1 MRQLCNYLCVKSSVI
16 APKTNDQYLDTSEQ
30 ELNPRDSEQDSEPDS
45 TQLDK
50 IMKYE
55 KSEID
60 RAIKSSHNKTK
71 NHQQNCYNL

>member
-1 MRQLCNYLCVKSSVI
+1 MRQLCNFLLGNSHVISPDAEEPSSDKI
-16 APKTNDQYLDTSEQ
+16 EPELDATDQEQ
-30 ELNPRDSEQDSEPDS
+30 DS

-71 NHQQNCYNL
+71 NHQQNGYNL